1 MVEDLGLD
9 PALAKVRAVQMVSMQ
24 LLEGVVEVVGL
35 ANTVGLVT
43 VEGLDQ
49 GLGRVHTIKD
59 RILVMENLLMLVVL
73 VAVVVVDKLEVT
85 GDLVHRV
92 LAAALDRALAI
103 LTGIGTDLV
112 MQVQMLMAMVEA
124 PGAVKTVGVVA
135 VQVLDQDTAMPTPN
149 ICINSSK
156 LVPIILCS

>member
-73 VAVVVVDKLEVT
+73 VAVVVVDKLQVT